1 MNVDL
6 MVPTVSLPYDT
17 LVPQAPTC
25 SMRVCSG
32 SLSSLTFNWC
42 LSAKFLCDLTESLLT
57 PMTGM
62 LRIMKLGKASVK
74 SLASVVHPEV
84 LSFG

>member
-1 MNVDL
+1 
-6 MVPTVSLPYDT
+6 
-17 LVPQAPTC
+17 
-25 SMRVCSG
+25 
-32 SLSSLTFNWC
+32 LTFSWC
-42 LSAKFLCDLTESLLT
+42 LSAKFLWDFTESLLT

-74 SLASVVHPEV
+74 SLASVVQPGV